1 MPQFFDPVRF
11 WVEIAYT
18 VIVVLFCFL
27 IYFKTR
33 ESYELTKHKGIRYFR
48 DAFLF
53 FGLSYLMRFITSA
66 ISLYFMGAE
75 EGFPRGGLFPISL
88 LLMSYLSTIGIFY
101 LLFSSMWK
109 KVDNRYT
116 LILGHVIAVLLSIVA
131 FITRSQDMLIL
142 LQSALLILTTI
153 IIFITKKGMHKGITK
168 EIKKDK
174 KSISQTKIL
183 YGLIL
188 VLWLINLWVI
198 VPRGI
203 MSFEIKIML
212 QLLSIIVFVLT
223 YYKVSKW
230 VK

>member
-1 MPQFFDPVRF
+1 
-11 WVEIAYT
+11 
-18 VIVVLFCFL
+18 
-27 IYFKTR
+27 
-33 ESYELTKHKGIRYFR
+33 
-48 DAFLF
+48 
-53 FGLSYLMRFITSA
+53 
-66 ISLYFMGAE
+66 
-75 EGFPRGGLFPISL
+75 
-88 LLMSYLSTIGIFY
+88 
-101 LLFSSMWK
+101 
-109 KVDNRYT
+109 
-116 LILGHVIAVLLSIVA
+116 
-131 FITRSQDMLIL
+131 MLIL